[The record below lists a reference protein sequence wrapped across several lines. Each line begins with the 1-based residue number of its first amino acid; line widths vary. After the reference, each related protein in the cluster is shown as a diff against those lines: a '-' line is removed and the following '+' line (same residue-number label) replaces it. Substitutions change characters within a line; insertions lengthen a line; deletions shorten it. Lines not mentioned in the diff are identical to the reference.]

1 MTSQETSTP
10 EVTKGSRAGTSMD
23 PNLEMLED
31 RSGVRYFLKRFP
43 RESPLNILA
52 LIIIGMFLFLSIMG
66 PTLAPFDPIVPETG
80 NRFQSP
86 STTHWF
92 GTDNLGRDVFSRVI
106 TGARIS
112 LGIATLII
120 SIAMIVGVT
129 VGAIAGYIGGW
140 IDEIIMRTTDIFL
153 AFPWLILAM
162 AIAAAL
168 GPSLQNTVVALT
180 VVYWP
185 WYARLVRGQVLS
197 IKERDFVDA
206 ARSIGMRPRR
216 ILVKHI
222 LPNAWAPV
230 IIQVT
235 IDVGYAVLATAA
247 LSFIG
252 LGAQPPSPEWG
263 TMIAGARTYFRE
275 AWWFITFP
283 GIALSLTVIG
293 FNLLGDGLR
302 DYFDPRTRS
311 R

>member
-10 EVTKGSRAGTSMD
+10 EIRGRRARVSAD
-23 PNLEMLED
+23 PYLEMVED

-43 RESPLNILA
+43 RESPLNVVA
-52 LIIIGMFLFLSIMG
+52 LIIIGVFLFLSLLG
-66 PTLAPFDPIVPETG
+66 PTLAPYDPIMPDTG
-80 NRFQSP
+80 NRFIAP
-86 STTHWF
+86 SSEYWF

-120 SIAMIVGVT
+120 SIAVVVGVT
-129 VGAIAGYIGGW
+129 IGAIAGYVGGW
-140 IDEIIMRTTDIFL
+140 VDEITMRATDIFL

-168 GPSLQNTVVALT
+168 GPSLRNTVIALT

-263 TMIAGARTYFRE
+263 TMISGARTYFRE